1 MITGGMGMFITEVLA
16 QHAMDKPH
24 ASAIEFE
31 GNRWTYQELL
41 NNAQKIAGYLQQ
53 QGYKKGDIVAQFM
66 LNSDLFM
73 AVYYGVQLAGL
84 TIMPINTK
92 LAPPEVEYIFM
103 HSEAKVLIFDEK
115 IEETIKNSTYNFKE
129 TIDLSK
135 IREIL
140 QADSVQYEPVSLQG
154 NDTSVV
160 MYTSGTTGK
169 PKGVMLSHQNVYET
183 AAIWSESMN
192 MTKEDRMYICTPLF
206 HCAGSHVFAVPTMY
220 KGGTVVI
227 EEAFS
232 PSRTLKKLVETK
244 ASIFFGVPAMYTILL
259 NMPELKNYHFEHL
272 RLFCYGAAPMPYE
285 LVKRLKDTFPK
296 VKVQNLYGQTEN
308 SPAASSL
315 TDEYALQKIGSVG
328 KPLTRTQIKIVDS
341 YGEEVA
347 VGEVG
352 EICVKGPQVMK
363 GYLHNPEETS
373 HTIKN
378 DWLYSGDLGRFDEE
392 GFLYIVDRKK
402 DMIIRGGE
410 NIYPIEVE
418 EVLYQ
423 IPQVLEAAIVGVPH
437 EVYGEVPKAFVVL
450 KEGQSV
456 SEEEIITYCST
467 QLAKYKVPIE
477 VEFLEQLPRNA
488 SGKVL
493 KHTLRPQV
501 SKATHL

>member
-1 MITGGMGMFITEVLA
+1 MGMFITEVLA

-232 PSRTLKKLVETK
+232 PSRSLKKLVETK

>member
-1 MITGGMGMFITEVLA
+1 
-16 QHAMDKPH
+16 
-24 ASAIEFE
+24 
-31 GNRWTYQELL
+31 
-41 NNAQKIAGYLQQ
+41 
-53 QGYKKGDIVAQFM
+53 
-66 LNSDLFM
+66 M

-115 IEETIKNSTYNFKE
+115 MEETIKDSTYNFKE
-129 TIDLSK
+129 KINLSK
-135 IREIL
+135 IREII

-192 MTKEDRMYICTPLF
+192 MTKDDRMYICTPLF
-206 HCAGSHVFAVPTMY
+206 HCAGSHVFAVPTMF
-220 KGGTVVI
+220 KGGAVVI

-232 PSRTLKKLVETK
+232 PSRKLKKLVETE
-244 ASIFFGVPAMYTILL
+244 ATIFFGVPAMYTILL
-259 NMPELKNYHFEHL
+259 NMPELTNYHFEHL

-285 LVKRLKDTFPK
+285 LVKRLKDTFPL

-315 TDEYALQKIGSVG
+315 TDEYALEKIGSVG

-341 YGEEVA
+341 FGEEVA

-373 HTIKN
+373 NTIKN

-392 GFLYIVDRKK
+392 GFYILSTERK
-402 DMIIRGGE
+402 I
-410 NIYPIEVE
+410 
-418 EVLYQ
+418 
-423 IPQVLEAAIVGVPH
+423 
-437 EVYGEVPKAFVVL
+437 
-450 KEGQSV
+450 
-456 SEEEIITYCST
+456 
-467 QLAKYKVPIE
+467 
-477 VEFLEQLPRNA
+477 
-488 SGKVL
+488 
-493 KHTLRPQV
+493 
-501 SKATHL
+501 

>member
-347 VGEVG
+347 VGGVG

>member
-1 MITGGMGMFITEVLA
+1 MGMFITEVLA